1 MVANYSLKNN
11 FRNKAYNVQ
20 YILDSSEI
28 FIYYFDSCQ
37 LIYAYKLHF
46 HLHGKKE
53 ICRHLQT
60 VQKKQY
66 LMVIWNSRILLQWY
80 GEIMLRLQVLVATAK
95 CIK

>member
-60 VQKKQY
+60 VQKKA
-66 LMVIWNSRILLQWY
+66 VSY
-80 GEIMLRLQVLVATAK
+80 GHLEFQNTFMGKLCSDFK
-95 CIK
+95 FW